1 MKGLIGRK
9 LGMTS
14 VFTDDGSSVPCTLIE
29 AGPCYVTAVK
39 TKENDGYTALQL
51 GFTERK
57 EKRLAVPQVK
67 NFKKKNLPVLR
78 FLKEVRDFENAEE
91 FKVGDVIRTDLFK
104 EGDIVKVTSKSKGKG
119 FQGVVKRHGFGGGS
133 VTHGQSDRLRA
144 PGSIGASSY
153 PSRVFKGQRM
163 AGRTG
168 GDKISVRN
176 LKIVKI
182 IPESN
187 LLLIKGAV
195 PGAISGIVEIYKV
208 K

>member
-39 TKENDGYTALQL
+39 TKDSDGYSAIQL

-78 FLKEVRDFENAEE
+78 FLKEVRDFENAENL
-91 FKVGDVIRTDLFK
+91 KVGDVIKTDLFK

-195 PGAISGIVEIYKV
+195 PGAISGIVEIYKA
-208 K
+208 